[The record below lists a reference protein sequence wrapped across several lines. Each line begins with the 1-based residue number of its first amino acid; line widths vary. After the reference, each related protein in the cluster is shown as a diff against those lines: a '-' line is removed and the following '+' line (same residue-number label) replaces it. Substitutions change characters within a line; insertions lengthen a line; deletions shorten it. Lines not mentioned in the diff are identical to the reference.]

1 MKASEELIEK
11 IKEFEGYSN
20 TAYRCAAGV
29 WTCGWGHVRGVT
41 ATTTCVKSEAERW
54 LKEDLAPVEAY
65 VGTIE
70 QVRTQGQ
77 FDALVDFAY
86 NLGVGNLKGS
96 TLLRKIKAARRRR
109 RYMRSSAVGCTPE
122 ARCSKGLSG
131 AGSGKRNAGRNNT
144 GGGARRELP

>member
-65 VGTIE
+65 LNTIPE
-70 QVRTQGQ
+70 VNTQGK
-77 FDALVDFAY
+77 FDALCSFIY
-86 NLGVGNLKGS
+86 NLGIGNLKSS
-96 TLLRKIKAARRRR
+96 TLLRKIKEGASTEDIQEQFRRWVYAGGKVLKGLVRRREW
-109 RYMRSSAVGCTPE
+109 E
-122 ARCSKGLSG
+122 AQRW
-131 AGSGKRNAGRNNT
+131 A
-144 GGGARRELP
+144 E

>member
-1 MKASEELIEK
+1 MKKTKAMKASEELIEK

-96 TLLRKIKAARRRR
+96 TLLRKIKEGAPTEDIQEQFRRWVYAGGKVLKGLVKRREWEARRW
-109 RYMRSSAVGCTPE
+109 AE
-122 ARCSKGLSG
+122 
-131 AGSGKRNAGRNNT
+131 
-144 GGGARRELP
+144 